1 MNKVFLIG
9 RLTQDPQASSFESG
23 HSYCRFSIAV
33 NRAYSR
39 DGENKA
45 DFINIITWDAL
56 AQNCVKYLVKGSQVA
71 VVGSIQT
78 GSYERDGVKR
88 QTFDIRADQVEFLS
102 RANQGN
108 GVPAAPTQSA
118 PRQDQTIDQLREVAA
133 DDNDMPF

>member
-9 RLTQDPQASSFESG
+9 RLTQDPQASTLDSG

-33 NRAYSR
+33 NRNFSSR
-39 DGENKA
+39 DGESRA

-71 VVGSIQT
+71 VTGSIQT

-102 RANQGN
+102 RANATGT
-108 GVPAAPTQSA
+108 GSTSAPTG
-118 PRQDQTIDQLREVAA
+118 RNNDQGIDELREVSA
-133 DDNDMPF
+133 DDSDMPF

>member
-9 RLTQDPQASSFESG
+9 RLTQDPQASTLDSG

-33 NRAYSR
+33 NRSYSR
-39 DGENKA
+39 DGENRA

-71 VVGSIQT
+71 VMGSILT

-88 QTFDIRADQVEFLS
+88 PTFDIRADQVEFLS
-102 RANQGN
+102 RANSNGQGA
-108 GVPAAPTQSA
+108 PAQPA
-118 PRQDQTIDQLREVAA
+118 RDQAMDELKEVE
-133 DDNDMPF
+133 DDDMPF

>member
-9 RLTQDPQASSFESG
+9 RLTQDPQASTLDSG

-33 NRAYSR
+33 NRSYSR
-39 DGENKA
+39 DGENRA

-71 VVGSIQT
+71 VTGSIQT
-78 GSYERDGVKR
+78 GSYERDGVRR

-102 RANQGN
+102 RANGSAQQGAQ
-108 GVPAAPTQSA
+108 GT
-118 PRQDQTIDQLREVAA
+118 RDQAIDELKEVE
-133 DDNDMPF
+133 DDDMPF

>member
-9 RLTQDPQASSFESG
+9 RLTQDPQATTLDSG

-33 NRAYSR
+33 NRGYSR

-71 VVGSIQT
+71 VFGSIQT
-78 GSYERDGVKR
+78 GSYEKDGVRR
-88 QTFDIRADQVEFLS
+88 QTFDVRADQVEFLN
-102 RANQGN
+102 RANGGAQQGQ
-108 GVPAAPTQSA
+108 GEQQSRDVA
-118 PRQDQTIDQLREVAA
+118 IDTLKEV
-133 DDNDMPF
+133 DDDDMPF

>member
-1 MNKVFLIG
+1 MNKAFLIG
-9 RLTQDPQASSFESG
+9 RLTQDPQASTLDSG

-33 NRAYSR
+33 NRTYTSR

-71 VVGSIQT
+71 VTGSIQT
-78 GSYERDGVKR
+78 GSYEKDGIRR

-102 RANQGN
+102 RANQTN
-108 GVPAAPTQSA
+108 GGATQQARPSG
-118 PRQDQTIDQLREVAA
+118 DQSIDSLKEVE
-133 DDNDMPF
+133 DDDDMPF